1 MKIPITP
8 TWKMIK
14 YLCLLL
20 LLSGCNKYT
29 PEDALRD
36 MNKANDLQP
45 KVVSDYVGE
54 HFPCKTKSDSVIKVD
69 TMYQY
74 IEVVCPPTD
83 TIQSNDTIYIDKIK
97 NTTKT
102 NIVRKLVAIP
112 SKSVIV
118 TKYVEDSAKLRSL
131 YLSISQAQKE
141 NKDCVDKQEKKSE
154 WIKWLIICLCA
165 SIILNIIQLRL

>member
-1 MKIPITP
+1 MKIPIIPIQT
-8 TWKMIK
+8 MIK
-14 YLCLLL
+14 YLCFAL

-29 PEDALRD
+29 PEEALRD
-36 MNKANDLQP
+36 MNKANDLHP

-74 IEVVCPPTD
+74 IEVSCPPTD
-83 TIQSNDTIYIDKIK
+83 TIQTSDTIYLDKIK

-102 NIVRKLVAIP
+102 NIVRKIVAIP
-112 SKSVIV
+112 SKSIIV
-118 TKYVEDSAKLRSL
+118 TKYVEDSAKLKSL

-141 NKDCVDKQEKKSE
+141 NKDCVVKQEKKSE

-165 SIILNIIQLRL
+165 SVILNIIQLRL